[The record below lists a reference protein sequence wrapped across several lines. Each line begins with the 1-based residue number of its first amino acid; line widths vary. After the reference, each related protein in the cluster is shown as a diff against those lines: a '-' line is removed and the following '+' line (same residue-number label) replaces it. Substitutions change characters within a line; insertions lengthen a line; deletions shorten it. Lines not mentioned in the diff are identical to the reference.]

1 MMIRVPL
8 TARER
13 FALKSRRRQSRIR
26 LQHYE
31 SKGLQEAAAI
41 ERELLSEI
49 EKKLFVKLPI
59 RTTRPQ

>member
-1 MMIRVPL
+1 MMIRAPL
-8 TARER
+8 TERER

-31 SKGLQEAAAI
+31 SSGLHEAAAV

-49 EKKLFVKLPI
+49 EKKLFVKLPV
-59 RTTRPQ
+59 RTKRPS